1 MLEIERMDNYL
12 VMWIS
17 NKVQLDS
24 LAPKLGHSKH
34 QKGRK
39 KKLVVEN
46 SLN

>member
-1 MLEIERMDNYL
+1 MFEIERMDNYL

-34 QKGRK
+34 QKTEK
-39 KKLVVEN
+39 KKKKA
-46 SLN
+46 SG